1 MSILSLLR
9 SKGFPLSFKHIMKQ
23 ADCGKSAPYW
33 LEGAQLEAGGSWQVG
48 RDDPSYRRRQPVAH
62 GPTPVGLDLWPVT
75 AASRVGET
83 GMPCRQDPPL
93 GLTDVVVRPRA
104 RPDNWAGRAEPSTLV
119 VNLPRRRKSLISK
132 LGQMKLG
139 NPGTPF
145 I

>member
-1 MSILSLLR
+1 
-9 SKGFPLSFKHIMKQ
+9 MKQ

-33 LEGAQLEAGGSWQVG
+33 LEGAQLEAGGSLQVG

-62 GPTPVGLDLWPVT
+62 GPTPVPVT
-75 AASRVGET
+75 AASRVEET

-93 GLTDVVVRPRA
+93 DLTDVVVRPRA